1 MNERF
6 ERVKEFLWMAS
17 EWLRQRTAPLRDL
30 LAELRE
36 RFSDFLYHLGIG
48 RHSYSRSLS
57 WRLLGQYFLS
67 LLASAAGIAFFA
79 LCCILFFGAVNWW
92 RNSTL
97 LRNLLYACR
106 DYFLLLYILAV
117 GIAWILCTIH
127 LLPRPLGYLDELV
140 AAAERL
146 TQDSGRM
153 IFLPTPLREAQDHL
167 NLLRERSLRAA
178 AVAKEAEQRKNDL
191 IVYLAHDLKTPLTS
205 VIGYLTLLRDEEEI
219 SPRLREKYTGIAL
232 DKALRLEDLVNEF
245 FDITRFN
252 LTTLTLEPERTNL
265 SRMLEQ
271 MVSEFSPVLQE
282 KELSW
287 ETAISQDVEIS
298 CDRDKLQRVLDNLI
312 RNAVSY
318 SAPGTAILVAMEP
331 EGNEAVLR
339 LQNHGRTI
347 PPEKLCHIFEQF
359 YRVDSSR
366 ASATGGAG
374 LGLAIAKEIVELHG
388 GSITA
393 ESEQESI
400 LFTVRLP
407 KGL

>member
-1 MNERF
+1 
-6 ERVKEFLWMAS
+6 MAS

-79 LCCILFFGAVNWW
+79 LCCILFFGAFNWW

-127 LLPRPLGYLDELV
+127 LLRRPLGYLDELV

-153 IFLPTPLREAQDHL
+153 IFLPAPLREAQDHL

-331 EGNEAVLR
+331 EGNEVVLR

-347 PPEKLCHIFEQF
+347 PPEKLCNIFEQF

>member
-127 LLPRPLGYLDELV
+127 LLRRPLGYLDELV

-191 IVYLAHDLKTPLTS
+191 
-205 VIGYLTLLRDEEEI
+205 IGYLTLLRDEEEI

>member
-79 LCCILFFGAVNWW
+79 LCCILFFGAFNWW

-117 GIAWILCTIH
+117 GIAWALCTIH
-127 LLPRPLGYLDELV
+127 LLRRPLGYLDELV

-153 IFLPTPLREAQDHL
+153 IFLPAPLREAQDHL

-318 SAPGTAILVAMEP
+318 SAPGTAISVAMEP
-331 EGNEAVLR
+331 EGNEVVLR

>member
-1 MNERF
+1 
-6 ERVKEFLWMAS
+6 MAS
-17 EWLRQRTAPLRDL
+17 EWFRQRTAPLRDL

-127 LLPRPLGYLDELV
+127 LLRRPLGYLDELV

-153 IFLPTPLREAQDHL
+153 IFLPAPLREAQDHL

-205 VIGYLTLLRDEEEI
+205 VVGYLTLLRDEPGL
-219 SPRLREKYTGIAL
+219 SPEFRARYTGVAL
-232 DKALRLEDLVNEF
+232 DKAERLEDLIDEF
-245 FDITRFN
+245 FDITRFS
-252 LTTLTLEPERTNL
+252 LTHLELERRPIDLT
-265 SRMLEQ
+265 RMLQQVADEFRPQ
-271 MVSEFSPVLQE
+271 LSEHGLTCALALPPSLICGCDPDKLARVFDNLLRNACHYSDPGTQ
-282 KELSW
+282 
-287 ETAISQDVEIS
+287 VEIAAAVEEHT
-298 CDRDKLQRVLDNLI
+298 VLLTFTN
-312 RNAVSY
+312 RGA
-318 SAPGTAILVAMEP
+318 
-331 EGNEAVLR
+331 
-339 LQNHGRTI
+339 TI
-347 PPEKLCHIFEQF
+347 PPEKLE
-359 YRVDSSR
+359 RVFDRFFRLDSSR
-366 ASATGGAG
+366 AARTGGAG

-388 GSITA
+388 GTI
-393 ESEQESI
+393 SEI
-400 LFTVRLP
+400 GRAHV
-407 KGL
+407 

>member
-48 RHSYSRSLS
+48 RHSRSLS

-127 LLPRPLGYLDELV
+127 LLRRPLGYLDELV

>member
-1 MNERF
+1 
-6 ERVKEFLWMAS
+6 MAS

-48 RHSYSRSLS
+48 RHSYSRRLS

-79 LCCILFFGAVNWW
+79 LCCILFFGAFNWW

-127 LLPRPLGYLDELV
+127 LLRRPLGYLDELV

-153 IFLPTPLREAQDHL
+153 IFLPAPLREAQDHL

-331 EGNEAVLR
+331 EGNEVVLR

>member
-127 LLPRPLGYLDELV
+127 LLRRPLGYLDELV

-331 EGNEAVLR
+331 EGNEVVLR

>member
-79 LCCILFFGAVNWW
+79 LCCILFFGAFNWW

-127 LLPRPLGYLDELV
+127 LLRRPLGYLDELV

-153 IFLPTPLREAQDHL
+153 IFLPAPLREAQDHL

-331 EGNEAVLR
+331 EGNEVVLR

>member
-127 LLPRPLGYLDELV
+127 LLRRPLGYLDELV

-191 IVYLAHDLKTPLTS
+191 IVYLAPAH
-205 VIGYLTLLRDEEEI
+205 
-219 SPRLREKYTGIAL
+219 
-232 DKALRLEDLVNEF
+232 
-245 FDITRFN
+245 
-252 LTTLTLEPERTNL
+252 
-265 SRMLEQ
+265 
-271 MVSEFSPVLQE
+271 
-282 KELSW
+282 
-287 ETAISQDVEIS
+287 
-298 CDRDKLQRVLDNLI
+298 QR
-312 RNAVSY
+312 
-318 SAPGTAILVAMEP
+318 
-331 EGNEAVLR
+331 
-339 LQNHGRTI
+339 H
-347 PPEKLCHIFEQF
+347 
-359 YRVDSSR
+359 
-366 ASATGGAG
+366 
-374 LGLAIAKEIVELHG
+374 
-388 GSITA
+388 
-393 ESEQESI
+393 
-400 LFTVRLP
+400 RLP
-407 KGL
+407 HPPAGRGGDFPSPAGKIHRYRPG

>member
-79 LCCILFFGAVNWW
+79 LCCILFFGAFNWW

-127 LLPRPLGYLDELV
+127 LLRRPLGYLDELV

-153 IFLPTPLREAQDHL
+153 IFLPAPLREAQDHL

-282 KELSW
+282 KELFW

>member
-79 LCCILFFGAVNWW
+79 LCCILFFGAFNWW

-127 LLPRPLGYLDELV
+127 LLRRPLGYLDELV

>member
-1 MNERF
+1 M
-6 ERVKEFLWMAS
+6 VS

-48 RHSYSRSLS
+48 RHSYGRSLS

-79 LCCILFFGAVNWW
+79 FCCVLFFGAFNWW

-97 LRNLLYACR
+97 LRNLLYVCR

-117 GIAWILCTIH
+117 GIAWVLCTIH
-127 LLPRPLGYLDELV
+127 LLRRPLGYLDELV

-153 IFLPTPLREAQDHL
+153 IFLPAPLREAQDHL

-178 AVAKEAEQRKNDL
+178 AAAKEAEQRKNDL

-282 KELSW
+282 KELFW

-318 SAPGTAILVAMEP
+318 SAPSTAISVAMEP
-331 EGNEAVLR
+331 EGNEVVLR